1 MFSSRLF
8 LFGLAFA
15 MLVAS
20 CSSASPELESEVSEL
35 RDEVS
40 NLSDDVA
47 ALVAALNEEAAEPGS
62 TTTSTLVTTTTT
74 PPAATT
80 TTAAAT
86 TTTRL
91 PAGAV
96 VTFEGTGKT
105 VKPVPALSADQIL
118 IYVKINSGTVTLSEA
133 DGGQAG
139 FIWVNENYE
148 GTTRLRDPEDVAFI
162 DVNPDNSDPW
172 TVTIRTF
179 EDADIRTVPSTIEGI
194 GDSVFVVS
202 GSSGAAIVRVD
213 GSCTGRFGQISVQAY
228 NADNRSLEWT
238 VFDPSDGDL
247 PGDMLM
253 PPDTTFV
260 TVEGES
266 CEWSIDWP

>member
-1 MFSSRLF
+1 MSSSRL
-8 LFGLAFA
+8 LLCGLAIA
-15 MLVAS
+15 LLAAA
-20 CSSASPELESEVSEL
+20 CSSASSDLEAEVSEL
-35 RDEVS
+35 RGEVS

-47 ALVAALNEEAAEPGS
+47 ALAAEMNEDATEPGS
-62 TTTSTLVTTTTT
+62 TTTSTVTTTTT
-74 PPAATT
+74 APPAATT
-80 TTAAAT
+80 TTVAT

-91 PAGAV
+91 PAGVA

-105 VKPVPALSADQIL
+105 VEPVPALSADQIL
-118 IYVKINSGTVTLSEA
+118 IDVTINSGTVTLTET

-139 FIWVNENYE
+139 FVWVNENYD
-148 GTTRLRDPEDVAFI
+148 GTTRLRDPEDIAFI
-162 DVNPDNSDPW
+162 DVNPDSTDPW

-179 EDADIRTVPSTIEGI
+179 EATDIRTVPSTIDGV

-202 GSSGAAIVRVD
+202 GSSGASIVTVD
-213 GSCTGRFGQISVQAY
+213 GSCTGRYGQISVQAY
-228 NADNRSLEWT
+228 SAENRSLEWT

-260 TVEGES
+260 AVEGES